1 MKDRCQYSHSPAH
14 VLEYYDHLGRA
25 KEALRQKKERIA
37 EQERRI
43 DQDRR
48 RCQALIPEEAA
59 SQGSK
64 GFPREGM
71 ASLVMWA
78 TAYGIMANQAV
89 VQDIG
94 IHPSGANQEKTISD
108 NELELLT
115 SREEVDPAN
124 LAFRAEALLQMKLSD
139 EEIRDLPVLLDSEAG
154 GVPGD
159 YVDSNSR
166 GDILSPPYCR
176 HRGARL

>member
-1 MKDRCQYSHSPAH
+1 MD
-14 VLEYYDHLGRA
+14 
-25 KEALRQKKERIA
+25 
-37 EQERRI
+37 
-43 DQDRR
+43 
-48 RCQALIPEEAA
+48 
-59 SQGSK
+59 
-64 GFPREGM
+64 
-71 ASLVMWA
+71 A

-108 NELELLT
+108 NELELRLT

-159 YVDSNSR
+159 YVDEQFTRRYLKSA
-166 GDILSPPYCR
+166 ILPTPR
-176 HRGARL
+176 RTFVTVANGQRLQIIEQVSLPVRISTDKGKTFCKPVRLTFQLLPAKLQRTDPEDANLIIGLCSIAEHFPDHMG